1 MSKVFDCNL
10 CFRVFY
16 QFILLF
22 LFKSLYMDDPF
33 FIIEPS
39 IKKVPFILSV
49 PHSGTE
55 FPEELKKDY
64 LPEMMAKPDDTDWF
78 VHELYNFAS
87 ELGIT
92 IIHAKY
98 SRWVID
104 LNRDPK
110 SAPLYD
116 DGRIITGL
124 TTSTDFFG
132 KNIYRSAN
140 NIPDQQEVNRRLKE
154 YYFPYYAKIQSLLEE
169 RIAEFG
175 KVLLWDAHSIRHLV
189 PTIRKDVFPDMIL
202 GDNNEKTANPL
213 LIKTALG
220 QLRTDKYGINH
231 NTPFKGGHITRYFGK
246 PEQNIHALQLEM
258 NKILYMDD
266 AEEAFDHVRANQV
279 RKVLKKTFEAL
290 LKNLENQI

>member
-1 MSKVFDCNL
+1 MS
-10 CFRVFY
+10 
-16 QFILLF
+16 
-22 LFKSLYMDDPF
+22 DPF
-33 FIIEPS
+33 VIIEPS
-39 IKKVPFILSV
+39 ANKVPIILSV
-49 PHSGTE
+49 PHCGTD
-55 FPEELKKDY
+55 FPEELENDFI
-64 LPEMMAKPDDTDWF
+64 PSMMAKPDDTDWF
-78 VHELYNFAS
+78 VHVLYNFAS

-104 LNRDPK
+104 LNRDPE

-132 KNIYRSAN
+132 NAIYLSN
-140 NIPDQQEVNRRLKE
+140 E
-154 YYFPYYAKIQSLLEE
+154 KIQSLLEE
-169 RIAEFG
+169 RKNEFG

-202 GDNNEKTANPL
+202 GDNDEKTAHIK
-213 LIKTALG
+213 LIHSALNN
-220 QLRTDKYGINH
+220 LKYAHYGVNH

-246 PEQNIHALQLEM
+246 PENNVHALQLEM

-266 AEEAFDHVRANQV
+266 PEEAFHADRANEV
-279 RKVLKKTFEAL
+279 RKVLKRTFNAL
-290 LKNLENQI
+290 IKELDTI